1 MGMTTF
7 LFLTIFVI
15 FTNALIN
22 EEKLI
27 KGHLDK
33 YKTSDILNELHKCQ
47 EESHEI
53 IKSLHN
59 ELAQLRFEVHKND
72 VKDVSEDVEEFKRK
86 MKIELDELRKEI
98 VILKNEKNDD
108 KDNKDITEDVEELKM
123 QMENRKTEIGI
134 LQDYDFENDFKIQN
148 IEKRQYAHDKDINE
162 LSIEIDQLSY
172 EVNVNITDVKNDLSN
187 QISNMVIAPIGTIQ
201 GWSPI
206 PEIGIE
212 NPVSLP
218 KCWVTCDGSLINEG
232 IWAGH
237 HSPDLNNANR

>member
-1 MGMTTF
+1 M
-7 LFLTIFVI
+7 
-15 FTNALIN
+15 
-22 EEKLI
+22 
-27 KGHLDK
+27 
-33 YKTSDILNELHKCQ
+33 
-47 EESHEI
+47 
-53 IKSLHN
+53 
-59 ELAQLRFEVHKND
+59 
-72 VKDVSEDVEEFKRK
+72 
-86 MKIELDELRKEI
+86 
-98 VILKNEKNDD
+98 
-108 KDNKDITEDVEELKM
+108 EELKK
-123 QMENRKTEIGI
+123 QMENRRTEIGI

-148 IEKRQYAHDKDINE
+148 IENTQNAHDKDINE

-237 HSPDLNNANR
+237 HSPDLNNANRYGTRNLEMSICFSLKSQPSERVQSVHRPEMSQIKAEILRTNMKLNFHKDVGLQ